1 MTASADP
8 LRPFDQRS
16 AAVART
22 EHALFGRL
30 DNEDASVA
38 VARRLR
44 TAIGLGVL
52 GAGEKLPKEAD
63 LARQMGVTPF
73 SLREALATLRAEGL
87 IITRAGGRGGS
98 FVEAAGDSGA
108 MARETLSELTATE
121 LRDLGDWRAGLTTYA
136 AWLAAQRGSTAS
148 AERLAALADELR
160 EVTAADQ
167 GRRVLGRFH
176 VELASAAQ
184 SMRLTRA
191 DLSAHEEFDWLV
203 QVLLDDSQQ
212 REVLADAMADVAEAV
227 RAADADSAWNTAQNL
242 VSHEITELTRHRLQL
257 IADGIGS
264 EPGPH
269 ADLVTELHRIATVAV
284 DLLEAMAGE
293 ISDEVS
299 EPPVLESLTAVVA
312 RAVLPRLGRVEELV
326 YGIGFMAAIEL
337 LDGAPYWI
345 EWWQRA
351 ADGTFDRDYS
361 HQLDPGRDDFYDYGS
376 QEYFTSPQATARPHA
391 MGPYIDH
398 GGVDD
403 YLVTVTAPV
412 TRAGEFLGI
421 ICADVRV
428 AGLEIA
434 LSPWLAR
441 EAGECLVLNA
451 DSRVLLSNSMRYN
464 VGDLV
469 PAEPG
474 LEVTDVGAFGW
485 TVARQ

>member
-1 MTASADP
+1 MPAPADP
-8 LRPFDQRS
+8 LRPFDQRT
-16 AAVART
+16 AAAART
-22 EHALFGRL
+22 EHVLFGRL
-30 DNEDASVA
+30 HSEDAPAA

-52 GAGEKLPKEAD
+52 NPGEKLPKEAD

-87 IITRAGGRGGS
+87 IVTRAGGKGGS
-98 FVEAAGDSGA
+98 FVEAAGDSDA
-108 MARETLSELTATE
+108 MARETLSTLTATE

-136 AWLAAQRGSTAS
+136 AWLAAQRAS
-148 AERLAALADELR
+148 A
-160 EVTAADQ
+160 VTADHLVAQAEEMRQVGAADA

-191 DLSAHEEFDWLV
+191 DLAVHEEFDWLV
-203 QVLLDDSQQ
+203 QVILDDTAQ
-212 REVLADAMADVAEAV
+212 REILAAAMADVAASV
-227 RAADADSAWNTAQNL
+227 RASDGDAAWAAAQHM
-242 VSHEITELTRHRLQL
+242 VSHEITELTRRRLEL
-257 IADGIGS
+257 IAARARMAS
-264 EPGPH
+264 EDST
-269 ADLVTELHRIATVAV
+269 DLVDEVRRIAAMVV
-284 DLLEAMAGE
+284 EMLEAMAV
-293 ISDEVS
+293 EVAAEVGDS
-299 EPPVLESLTAVVA
+299 PVVESLTAAVA
-312 RAVLPRLGRVEELV
+312 RAVLPRLGHAEQLIHGVG
-326 YGIGFMAAIEL
+326 YMAQTEHFAT
-337 LDGAPYWI
+337 APYWI

-351 ADGTFDRDYS
+351 PDGTFDRDFS
-361 HQLDPGRDDFYDYGS
+361 HQLDPGRDDFYDYES
-376 QEYFTSPQATARPHA
+376 QAYFTRPRDTGQPNA

-412 TRAGEFLGI
+412 NHAETFLGI
-421 ICADVRV
+421 MCVDIRV
-428 AGLEIA
+428 AGLETA
-434 LSPWLAR
+434 LAPWLAR
-441 EAGECLVLNA
+441 ESRECILVNA

-485 TVARQ
+485 TIARQ